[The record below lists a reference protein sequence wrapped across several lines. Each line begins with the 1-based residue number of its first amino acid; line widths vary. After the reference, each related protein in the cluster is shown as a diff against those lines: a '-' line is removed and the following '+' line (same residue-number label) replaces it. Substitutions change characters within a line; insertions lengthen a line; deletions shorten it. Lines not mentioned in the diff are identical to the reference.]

1 MTQTQ
6 SRLPG
11 ELIEVRD
18 AHKFD
23 AGALDRYMAAHVDGY
38 QGPLQVQQFE
48 GGQSNP
54 TFAVLTPGKRY
65 VIRKKP
71 PGKLLPSAHAV
82 EREYRIITALQS
94 SGVPVPRTYA
104 LCEDTSVIGTPFFVM
119 EAVAGRIFRN
129 PAMPDVKT
137 PEERRDMYSDMVR
150 TLAKLHKID
159 WKAAGLADYGK
170 PSNYVGRQVALWK
183 EQYAK
188 TKTHEIESMNKL
200 MAWFPDHLPQD
211 DWTTIMH
218 GDYRLDNV
226 VFHPTEPRIIAVLDW
241 ELSTLGH
248 PLIDLTANTMLYY
261 VPNNPMADK
270 TGGQSGLM
278 GVKFA
283 QLGIP
288 TEAEYIDFYTREM
301 GLESIPDYKYF
312 MAFSMFRG
320 AAIIQGIVKRNL
332 DGNAASGRAAMFGPA
347 VRLLADLALRQVA
360 DRIHDQELTVRS

>member
-1 MTQTQ
+1 MPEPQ
-6 SRLPG
+6 SGLPG
-11 ELIEVRD
+11 ELVEVRET
-18 AHKFD
+18 HRFD
-23 AGALDRYMAAHVDGY
+23 AGSLERYMAKQVEGY
-38 QGPLQVQQFE
+38 QGPLKVQQFE

-54 TFAVLTPGKRY
+54 TFAVLTPGRNY

-71 PGKLLPSAHAV
+71 PGKLERSAHAV

-94 SGVPVPRTYA
+94 SGVPVPRTFA
-104 LCEDTSVIGTPFFVM
+104 LCEDDSVIGTPFFVM
-119 EAVAGRIFRN
+119 EAVQGRIFRN

-137 PEERRDMYSDMVR
+137 PEERREMYSDMVR
-150 TLAKLHKID
+150 TLAKLHRID
-159 WKAAGLADYGK
+159 WKAAGLSDYGK
-170 PSNYVGRQVALWK
+170 PTNYTGRQVALWK
-183 EQYAK
+183 DQYAR
-188 TKTHEIESMNKL
+188 TKTHEIESMNRL
-200 MAWFPDHLPQD
+200 MDWFPDNLPKE

-226 VFHPTEPRIIAVLDW
+226 VFHPTEPRVVAVLDW

-261 VPNNPMADK
+261 VPNNPMAEK
-270 TGGQSGLM
+270 TGGNSGLM

-283 QLGIP
+283 QTGIP
-288 TEAEYIDFYTREM
+288 AEDEYIDRYKREM

-320 AAIIQGIVKRNL
+320 AAILQGIVKRNL
-332 DGNAASGRAAMFGPA
+332 DGNASSSRAAMFGPA

-360 DRIHDQELTVRS
+360 DRVGK